1 MVAVNS
7 FGTVTMPNRADF
19 WACPFER
26 GNEFGG
32 RGVPS
37 ILDDSE
43 NYKDLQKI
51 NELPL
56 NYDLKVHSGIQQF
69 HLH

>member
-7 FGTVTMPNRADF
+7 FCKVTMPNREDF

-43 NYKDLQKI
+43 NDKDLQKI
-51 NELPL
+51 N
-56 NYDLKVHSGIQQF
+56 
-69 HLH
+69 